1 MVCISTAHCSQGSV
15 FQINQSDYLCAAA
28 CQLLSCHP
36 HMLWNSRTRS
46 RVLALGNARGVARS
60 SCRLPKLWD
69 HVVSHSIKAGSSLPL
84 FVAQLA
90 SQCSLDFPLLW
101 YGTVSCGHAC
111 STNESASTCT
121 LTHGTLHLRS
131 QTRGFLSFATLV
143 RHRGRGCPC
152 CRVLRG
158 RQELR
163 LARCLDLSET

>member
-15 FQINQSDYLCAAA
+15 FQINQSEYLCAAA

-84 FVAQLA
+84 FLAQLA

-111 STNESASTCT
+111 ITNESASTCT
-121 LTHGTLHLRS
+121 R
-131 QTRGFLSFATLV
+131 TRNIASEIANTWISFVCYACATPRTWVSLLSGASRTSGV
-143 RHRGRGCPC
+143 APC
-152 CRVLRG
+152 EVSRFI
-158 RQELR
+158 
-163 LARCLDLSET
+163 